1 MKKRFVY
8 FSLLVSAFYLVNP
21 LFVHGQQTIKPSD
34 PYEHFRQAKFF
45 FDSNNFTAA
54 QEEFRYYLKL
64 LQAERELLISERTTV
79 EYYIAMCSIYSM
91 RPEAEIQAVKF
102 IADHPES
109 PYTAKLITEIGVF
122 YYETGDWVR
131 AIKYLSNSSQTNLE
145 HKYYLAVSYY
155 KTSQYDQAL
164 SLFNLLKLE
173 SEEEFSLPAAYY
185 AGVMHFHSA
194 KFEEAIEDFKIASSS
209 PKYTAEAQ
217 VWISSAYVKL
227 NRYNDLINYVEPILR
242 DSSNRLPAGNLAAII
257 ADLQFQKHDFSNAA
271 KSYSVLS
278 DKSPNLMSK
287 ESLYRYAFSLYK
299 LKRFEDA
306 LVLLAKPST
315 KSLDSLDQEIAK
327 TRALILIDQQ
337 KWDLAY
343 TALKE
348 VANMPFN
355 KDLADEAYVLYLNLL
370 KSNQQWPALL
380 KEIKSY
386 QKRAPQNKLGDILVA
401 LAIDALQKQGALSDI
416 EDYMLNF
423 PIGKVK
429 FQELY
434 QSTCYHLGSNA
445 YDKKDDKKA
454 ITYFK
459 KSLDFPINREMG
471 WYARFGLA
479 EIFAKSNK
487 NSDAIKIYLSLLEET
502 SLTAGSKELSQ
513 RIRLSLAYSFAFI
526 TMYDRSLQYFEEYV
540 ANKLDGKRNT
550 DDLTNLAEISIA
562 NGNLQAGLKY
572 FDEAIQQNTLQTPS
586 LISRKAIILYN
597 FRMFKEAADVYQE
610 FINKYPNDSN
620 VDLMFYRLNEALV
633 RLQKTEVYAQ
643 IIKNTTQFIQQKSV
657 TNPFYAPVLLI
668 RAQAYDNTNQW
679 YLAMDDYVSI
689 VRKFT
694 ADSSAKEAIIGA
706 SDLLKKA
713 GRHSEVI
720 ELRRLYANQNG
731 EDPSLSDQWFEIC
744 SEMFRLGKYK
754 LVVPELVR
762 FLQEYPTYAQ
772 LEELNFM
779 LGVSTYHTKDFTNA
793 LNYLKQSQQSPN
805 FSKKAQ
811 FFTALIFEEQKQTD
825 LAIGQLVDLKA
836 NISYQDTLMV
846 SVQDKLKLLYGK
858 ERKFE
863 NLTQL
868 FADVDGSDSLRKS
881 KWAVEI
887 GQFAQEAH
895 NYDMA
900 DMWFGKA
907 ILLNQDE
914 VGALAAL
921 GLAKS
926 KAMQKDYKKSNEWL
940 VSEFVKQGSSYYHLP
955 DAIVGLAY
963 LQMADNFIHLK
974 NVPQAKAILQ
984 SLLSSSTDNDVKVLA
999 KKKIEEIQ

>member
-1 MKKRFVY
+1 MKKRFVF

-21 LFVHGQQTIKPSD
+21 FFVHGQQTIKPSD

-54 QEEFRYYLKL
+54 QEEFRFYLKL
-64 LQAERELLISERTTV
+64 LQSERELLISERTTV

-194 KFEEAIEDFKIASSS
+194 KYEDAIEDFKIATSD
-209 PKYTAEAQ
+209 PKYSADAQ

-242 DSSNRLPAGNLAAII
+242 DSTNRLPAGNLAAII

-271 KSYSVLS
+271 KSYAVLS
-278 DKSPNLMSK
+278 EKSPNLMSR
-287 ESLYRYAFSLYK
+287 ESMYRYAFSLYK
-299 LKRFEDA
+299 SQRFEDA
-306 LVLLAKPST
+306 LILLAKPT
-315 KSLDSLDQEIAK
+315 KLLDSLDQEIAK

-348 VANMPFN
+348 VAYMPFN
-355 KDLADEAYVLYLNLL
+355 KDLADEAYVMYLNLL
-370 KSNQQWPALL
+370 QSNQQWPVLL

-386 QKRAPQNKLGDILVA
+386 QKRIPQNKLGDILVS
-401 LAIDALQKQGALSDI
+401 LAINALQKQGTLSDI
-416 EDYMLNF
+416 EDFMLNF
-423 PIGKVK
+423 PVGKVK

-434 QSTCYHLGSNA
+434 QSTCYHLASDA
-445 YDKKDDKKA
+445 YEKHDDKKA

-459 KSLDFPINREMG
+459 KSLDFSVNREMA
-471 WYARFGLA
+471 WYARYGLA

-487 NSDAIKIYLSLLEET
+487 NSDAIKIYLPLLAET

-526 TMYDRSLQYFEEYV
+526 TLYDRSLQYFEEYI
-540 ANKLDGKRNT
+540 ANKLNGQRNA
-550 DDLTNLAEISIA
+550 DDLSNLAEISIA
-562 NGNLQAGLKY
+562 NGNLQAGIKY
-572 FDEAIQQNTLQTPS
+572 FDEAIQQNTPQTSS
-586 LISRKAIILYN
+586 LISRKAVILYN
-597 FRMFKEAADVYQE
+597 LRMFKEAANVYQE
-610 FINKYPNDSN
+610 FINKFPNDSK
-620 VDLMFYRLNEALV
+620 VDLMFYRLNEALA
-633 RLQKTEVYAQ
+633 RLQKTEDYAQ
-643 IIKNTTQFIQQKSV
+643 VIKNTTQFIQQKSV
-657 TNPFYAPVLLI
+657 TNPYYAPVLLI

-706 SDLLKKA
+706 TDLLKKA
-713 GRHSEVI
+713 GRHTEVL

-731 EDPSLSDQWFEIC
+731 EDASLPDQWFEIC
-744 SEMFRLGKYK
+744 SEMFRLGKFK

-762 FLQEYPTYAQ
+762 FLQEYPAYAQ
-772 LEELNFM
+772 LDELNYM
-779 LGVSTYHTKDFTNA
+779 LGVSTFYTKDYVNA
-793 LNYLKQSQQSPN
+793 VNYLKQSQKGPN
-805 FSKKAQ
+805 FSNKAQ
-811 FFTALIFEEQKQTD
+811 FFIASIFEEQKRTD
-825 LAIGQLVDLKA
+825 LAISQLVDLKA
-836 NISYQDTLMV
+836 NISFQDTLMV

-868 FADVDGSDSLRKS
+868 FADIDGSDSLRKS
-881 KWAVEI
+881 KWAMDI
-887 GQFAQEAH
+887 GQFAQDAK
-895 NYDMA
+895 NYELA
-900 DMWFGKA
+900 DKWFGQA

-914 VGALAAL
+914 IGALAAL

-926 KAMQKDYKKSNEWL
+926 KAIQKEYKKSNEFL
-940 VSEFVKQGSSYYHLP
+940 VSEFVQQGSSYYHLP

-974 NVPQAKAILQ
+974 NLPQAKAILQ
-984 SLLSSSTDNDVKVLA
+984 SLLASSTDNAVKVLA